1 MNNPRFSTL
10 ILGSSLLIA
19 ACGGGGTSPSGAAD
33 IELTVQDPMEISVDD
48 DGGMGSDD
56 EMEALDAS
64 LAGVD
69 DLWEALIV
77 ETTTELEAVAVECST
92 ADARVQP
99 NADFSN
105 RVFTGPDL
113 RCADLTGASFVNATL
128 RGVDLSGAILTGADF
143 TGATLDITALGAD
156 FTRAVFQDADLT
168 RSDLRGSSFAAA
180 DLSGSNFTDLPVGM
194 ALTDLTGARLGCNV
208 LYGSAGMDLSGATIA
223 DECTSALNW
232 SRVTLR
238 GSFYG
243 SQMTGFDLTKAA
255 IEAVDFRRADLSG
268 ASLREYGILPSG
280 IDFSGALLTQADLS
294 AVGLYNAGF
303 VGADLS
309 FALLVDSFSIDSDFT
324 IATLDGADLTGFVSE
339 RNSYVG
345 AQIVGANMTNV
356 VMTFDDLTDATI
368 ADVIADG
375 LTMNT
380 VKCPGAS
387 SGDRYGLCTV
397 GTDVA
402 F

>member
-1 MNNPRFSTL
+1 
-10 ILGSSLLIA
+10 
-19 ACGGGGTSPSGAAD
+19 
-33 IELTVQDPMEISVDD
+33 
-48 DGGMGSDD
+48 
-56 EMEALDAS
+56 
-64 LAGVD
+64 
-69 DLWEALIV
+69 
-77 ETTTELEAVAVECST
+77 
-92 ADARVQP
+92 
-99 NADFSN
+99 
-105 RVFTGPDL
+105 VFTGPDL

-168 RSDLRGSSFAAA
+168 SSDLRGSRFAAA
-180 DLSGSNFTDLPVGM
+180 DLSGSNFTDLAVGM

-208 LYGSAGMDLSGATIA
+208 LYGSAGMDLSGVTIA
-223 DECTSALNW
+223 DECTSSLNW

-243 SQMTGFDLTKAA
+243 SQMTGFDLSKAA

-294 AVGLYNAGF
+294 AVGLYNA
-303 VGADLS
+303 
-309 FALLVDSFSIDSDFT
+309 VDSFSIDSDFT

-368 ADVIADG
+368 DGVIADG